1 MEKRSTKIAY
11 FVALGVFIVLLVIL
25 GIQFK
30 GKENPVF
37 VGDGAFYTT
46 GDGVFLDGI
55 QRTVDDSEGSKYALD
70 GSYYVSPE
78 AGTYFELSEDG
89 NTIVGADGTEYVK
102 SEEKSKDVNGVEY
115 TTYEEKVYSETPF
128 AGTFWSLLP
137 PIVAIVLAL
146 ISKEVYSSLFLGC
159 LVGALLYTQF
169 APWDTIVTLVGAD
182 YGIISV
188 LADSGNMGIIVF
200 LVTLGIMV
208 DLMNKGGGSE
218 AFGRWAKK
226 TVHTRCGAQLL
237 TMLLGVLIFVDDYF
251 NCLTVG
257 SVMRP
262 VTDRQKVSRAKL
274 AYLIDST
281 AAPICII
288 APVSSWAAAVTSSV
302 PAGSGINGF
311 TMFLRTIPYNYY
323 AVMTVVMSLF
333 LIFTGA
339 EFGPMKLNE
348 DNAQNGDLFTT
359 ADRPYGDD
367 VDDGS
372 DTNGHVIDLIA
383 PVLVLI
389 AACIFGMVYTGGFF
403 EGVDFITAFADCNAS
418 AGLVLGS
425 SIALLFTFV
434 FYRVRSVMTFQDFAA
449 CIPEGFKAMVS
460 PMLILSLAWT
470 LSGMT
475 GLLGAKYYVANLL
488 GSSAAALQ
496 YLLPFII
503 FLVAVFLAFATGTSW
518 GTFSILIPIV
528 CQAFPDGEMLVVSIA
543 ACLSGAVCGD
553 HCSPISDTTIMASAG
568 AHCSHVNHV
577 STQLPYAITAAACSA
592 VCYVITGLAQAVLG
606 SRASLVTSLVLLVV
620 AIVLELAVLSVI
632 RARTRAKTS
641 GDAA

>member
-1 MEKRSTKIAY
+1 MKNK
-11 FVALGVFIVLLVIL
+11 
-25 GIQFK
+25 
-30 GKENPVF
+30 N
-37 VGDGAFYTT
+37 
-46 GDGVFLDGI
+46 
-55 QRTVDDSEGSKYALD
+55 
-70 GSYYVSPE
+70 
-78 AGTYFELSEDG
+78 LSW
-89 NTIVGADGTEYVK
+89 VGALFVFALLLWCTAVTPGKVADPAT
-102 SEEKSKDVNGVEY
+102 Y
-115 TTYEEKVYSETPF
+115 TCAVYS
-128 AGTFWSLLP
+128 TFFSLLP
-137 PIVAIVLAL
+137 PVIAIVLAL
-146 ISKEVYSSLFLGC
+146 NTKEVYTSL
-159 LVGALLYTQF
+159 LVGIASGALLY
-169 APWDTIVTLVGAD
+169 ANGNLELALNTLFFNEDG
-182 YGIISV
+182 GMITKLS
-188 LADSGNMGIIVF
+188 DSGNVGILAF
-200 LVTLGIMV
+200 LVMLGILV
-208 DLMNKGGGSE
+208 ALMNKAGGSA
-218 AFGRWAKK
+218 AFGRWAS
-226 TVHTRCGAQLL
+226 THIHSRAGAQFATL
-237 TMLLGVLIFVDDYF
+237 LLGVMIFVDDYF

-348 DNAQNGDLFTT
+348 DNAKNGDLFTT

-488 GSSAAALQ
+488 GNSAAALQ

-528 CQAFPDGEMLVVSIA
+528 CHAFPNGEMLVVSIA

-592 VCYVITGLAQAVLG
+592 VCYIITGLAQAVLG

-641 GDAA
+641 GDAV